1 MGEEGKGREEGRG
14 KIEEEEGE
22 DDGDDKD
29 DEGERCGVGQFVVR
43 GVLALCLLCIHYTW
57 LRGFLWSGFFSLTI
71 SPVCLPEAVPVL
83 IA

>member
-1 MGEEGKGREEGRG
+1 MGGEEKEREEGRG

-29 DEGERCGVGQFVVR
+29 EDERCGVGQFVVR

>member
-1 MGEEGKGREEGRG
+1 MGGEGKEREEGRG

-29 DEGERCGVGQFVVR
+29 EDERCGVGQFVVR